1 MNWTFREKELE
12 VRISLTFQALQQ
24 MREITIQEEPIHY
37 NLTI

>member
-12 VRISLTFQALQQ
+12 VRISLTFQALQ